1 MLDDKYLV
9 RRIQRYVSEAINSED
24 GDVTN
29 VRQVMF
35 DRYYGEL
42 YGTERDGYSKY
53 VSREVFEAV
62 EWGLPALIRVFM
74 GGKKAVEFRASG
86 AADVKQAEH
95 ETEVVNYWFY
105 DGNEDTSGFMILY
118 SWLKDVLMYPNGYV
132 SVTMTEDDDTD
143 TQVFPY
149 ITQEDADAIQAQISE
164 ADDTAEF
171 ELEECEQ
178 TRHQT
183 DIRLYDLHVMTT
195 SVRRRIEVT
204 PISPDHVLIEHGYTN
219 LDVDKAGFVCLREK
233 KSRSDLIGEG
243 YDEDELEDVGPTD
256 DDTWNDEEVNR
267 LFYEDESPDDDD
279 EDPGLPA
286 DEMFWVHTCYI
297 RIDLDEDNQSELRKV
312 VMVGTKVLEKEEIDY
327 QPIVSATAI
336 MMPHKHIGMS
346 YAEAVSD
353 LQELMS
359 TLTRQMLDNIYKQN
373 VRRKY
378 VNSKWLLSDNSTMD
392 ALLDAESEV
401 VVGRGVPAEGV
412 MPEQVQSILGDMVP
426 AIQHV
431 NDRVPKRT
439 GVAPEITLDPE
450 VLKDSTLG
458 AFVGAMDQASQRL
471 ELLARLLAE
480 TGLKKVMQKIHYLLR
495 TYFTDK
501 DEVEINGNFVPT
513 NPSTWKKR
521 SNMKVNVGLGFNNKQ
536 AMITLAMSLLQVQ
549 REAMA
554 AGLADQ
560 KVIHNTFKQLI
571 EAMNL
576 GHVDSYFID
585 PNQPGWK
592 PPEPQKDSAMISA
605 EAQARSLAADAKR
618 RDAELAHKI
627 EMDKREQSRKD
638 EEFTARL
645 TDQLNTIDEMNMKFA
660 DLQSQIAERD
670 AKITKMNYEST
681 GKNAGAEPAESSSD
695 DEFQRAGDR
704 MSKGK
709 SKPNEKEAA

>member
-29 VRQVMF
+29 VRQAMF

-42 YGTERDGYSKY
+42 YGTARDGYSKY
-53 VSREVFEAV
+53 VSREVFEAI

-95 ETEVVNYWFY
+95 ETDVVNYWFY

-132 SVTMTEDDDTD
+132 AVAMTEDDDTD
-143 TQVFPY
+143 TQVFAY
-149 ITQEDADAIQAQISE
+149 ITQDIADAIQAQIGE
-164 ADDTAEF
+164 VDDTAEF
-171 ELEECEQ
+171 ELTECEK
-178 TRHQT
+178 TRHQS
-183 DIRLYDLHVMTT
+183 DIQLYDLHVMTT

-204 PISPDHVLIEHGYTN
+204 PISPDHVLVEHGYTN
-219 LDVDKAGFVCLREK
+219 LDVDKANFVCIRMK
-233 KSRSDLIGEG
+233 KSRSDLIKEG

-279 EDPGLPA
+279 EDSSLPA
-286 DEMFWVHTCYI
+286 DELFWVHECYI
-297 RIDLDEDNQSELRKV
+297 RIDLDDDNISELRKV
-312 VMVGTKVLEKEEIDY
+312 VMVGTKVLEKDEIDY

-336 MMPHKHIGMS
+336 LMPHKHIGMS
-346 YAEAVSD
+346 YAEAVAD

-401 VVGRGVPAEGV
+401 VVGRGVPQEGV

-571 EAMNL
+571 DAMNM

-592 PPEPQKDSAMISA
+592 PPEPQKDPAMISA
-605 EAQARSLAADAKR
+605 EAQAQSLAADAKR

-627 EMDKREQSRKD
+627 EMEKREQARKD
-638 EEFTARL
+638 EEQTMKL
-645 TDQLNTIDEMNMKFA
+645 TDQLNSIDEMAQKYLKLQKDLALA
-660 DLQSQIAERD
+660 DAQITELNHRASFHSQQA
-670 AKITKMNYEST
+670 
-681 GKNAGAEPAESSSD
+681 AESSSE
-695 DEFQRAGDR
+695 DEFKRAGDR
-704 MSKGK
+704 MSEGK
-709 SKPNEKEAA
+709 NSGKEAA

>member
-1 MLDDKYLV
+1 MLDDRYII
-9 RRIQRYVSEAINSED
+9 RRLQRYISEAINSEE

-29 VRQVMF
+29 VRQAMF
-35 DRYYGEL
+35 DRYYGEQ
-42 YGTERDGYSKY
+42 YGNERDGYSKY

-95 ETEVVNYWFY
+95 ETDVVNYWFY

-118 SWLKDVLMYPNGYV
+118 SWLKDVLMNPNGYV
-132 SVTMTEDDDTD
+132 SVAMTEDDDTD
-143 TQVFPY
+143 TQVFAYLPK
-149 ITQEDADAIQAQISE
+149 EAAEAIQSQISE
-164 ADDTAEF
+164 MDDTAEF
-171 ELEECEQ
+171 DLNECEQ
-178 TRHQT
+178 SRHQT
-183 DIRLYDLHVMTT
+183 DIQLYDLHVMTT
-195 SVRRRIEVT
+195 SVRRRIEVS
-204 PISPDHVLIEHGYTN
+204 PIPPDHVLIEHGYTN
-219 LDVDKAGFVCLREK
+219 LDVDKANFVALREK
-233 KSRSDLIGEG
+233 KSRSDLLIEG
-243 YDEDELEDVGPTD
+243 YDEADLEDVGPNED
-256 DDTWNDEEVNR
+256 DNIWNDEEVNR
-267 LFYEDESPDDDD
+267 LFYEDESPDDDSGEYD
-279 EDPGLPA
+279 LPA
-286 DEMFWVHTCYI
+286 DETFWVHTCYV
-297 RIDLDEDNQSELRKV
+297 RIDCDEDGISELRKI
-312 VMVGTKVLEKEEIDY
+312 VMVGCKILEKDEIDY

-336 MMPHKHIGMS
+336 LMPHKHIGMS

-353 LQELMS
+353 LQELMT

-401 VVGRGVPAEGV
+401 VVGRGLPQEGV

-426 AIQHV
+426 ALQMMHEK
-431 NDRVPKRT
+431 PKLRT
-439 GVAPEITLDPE
+439 GVAPEITLDPS
-450 VLKDSTLG
+450 VLKESTLG

-501 DEVEINGNFVPT
+501 DEVEVNGTFVPT

-571 EAMNL
+571 EAMNF
-576 GHVDSYFID
+576 GHVDSYFLD
-585 PNQPGWK
+585 PNKPGWK
-592 PPEPQKDSAMISA
+592 PPAPQKDPAMISA
-605 EAQARSLAADAKR
+605 EAQAQSLAADAKR
-618 RDAELAHKI
+618 RDAELAHKK

-638 EEFTARL
+638 EEQTIKL
-645 TDQLNTIDEMNMKFA
+645 TDQLNDIDEINQKYLKLQKDLALA
-660 DLQSQIAERD
+660 DAQITELNHRA
-670 AKITKMNYEST
+670 M
-681 GKNAGAEPAESSSD
+681 GKNHGADPAESSSD

-704 MSKGK
+704 MDKGK
-709 SKPNEKEAA
+709 KKEAA